1 MNRRFGITALL
12 AIVAQACGVGAET
25 AWQGTITDSAGVAI
39 VENPALGMWTPEQAW
54 TVTEALR
61 IGTAE
66 GEPEYQFGA
75 LTGLAVAGDGRI
87 VVLDGQGRHLK
98 VFAPHGKYERTI
110 GGPGGGPGEI
120 GAAGAQIVMAPG
132 DTLVVSDFGNQRVSL
147 YLVDGTFVRSFPQN
161 FADGMAFRW
170 EVADDGRIVAQL
182 RRFAF
187 PGSTA
192 PPDTMDAIV
201 VRRLDGSTGDTL
213 MRVPSGKTVS
223 FSGGAPE
230 WNLFVPEPLWGL
242 WGDRI
247 LYGVSDKY
255 RIGVYGPGAKL
266 ERVIA
271 KPFTLPPVTDVDQTT
286 IKKAFEKIFRA
297 QGVPPQLA
305 AQLMNN
311 VHFASHYPAF
321 GQGGMVAGPDGSI
334 FVQLVRPISM
344 MSEQEREALDLQ
356 SGGGGSPD
364 WDVFDRDGRYLGVVT
379 MPPRFQPARF
389 IGDRIYG
396 IQRDELDV
404 QYVVVLNLVKGG
416 REAGEG

>member
-213 MRVPSGKTVS
+213 MRVPSHPVWRERQIPDRRVRARRETRAGDRQAVHAPACDRRRSDHHQEGVREDLPRPGRAATA
-223 FSGGAPE
+223 GGAAHE
-230 WNLFVPEPLWGL
+230 QRAL
-242 WGDRI
+242 RI
-247 LYGVSDKY
+247 ALP
-255 RIGVYGPGAKL
+255 RLRPG
-266 ERVIA
+266 R
-271 KPFTLPPVTDVDQTT
+271 
-286 IKKAFEKIFRA
+286 
-297 QGVPPQLA
+297 
-305 AQLMNN
+305 
-311 VHFASHYPAF
+311 H
-321 GQGGMVAGPDGSI
+321 
-334 FVQLVRPISM
+334 
-344 MSEQEREALDLQ
+344 
-356 SGGGGSPD
+356 GGG
-364 WDVFDRDGRYLGVVT
+364 
-379 MPPRFQPARF
+379 A
-389 IGDRIYG
+389 
-396 IQRDELDV
+396 
-404 QYVVVLNLVKGG
+404 
-416 REAGEG
+416 